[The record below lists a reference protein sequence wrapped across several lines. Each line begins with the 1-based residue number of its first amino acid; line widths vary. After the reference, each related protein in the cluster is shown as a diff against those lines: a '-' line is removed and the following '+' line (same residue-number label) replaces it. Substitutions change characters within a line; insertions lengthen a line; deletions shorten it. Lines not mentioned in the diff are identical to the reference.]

1 MTTGKTKR
9 KEISHPHIERK
20 PGVCGGEPLIKGTRI
35 TVSLVA
41 ELEKMGKT
49 VDEIVA
55 TYPHI
60 NHAEVY
66 DALAYYYDNK
76 DEIDRYIYENSEEYL
91 RKKYE
96 GEPWIK

>member
-1 MTTGKTKR
+1 MGTAKAKH

-20 PGVCGGEPLIKGTRI
+20 PGVCGGEPTIKGTRI
-35 TVSLVA
+35 SVGLIA
-41 ELEKMGKT
+41 EMERMGKT
-49 VDEIVA
+49 VDDIVA

-60 NHAEVY
+60 NHAQVY
-66 DALAYYYDNK
+66 DALAYYYDNNT
-76 DEIDRYIYENSEEYL
+76 EIDKYIYENSEEYL